1 MVQLLDRLLGSD
13 NFKLK
18 LNELRLVQKYQKRE
32 QKVKVSII
40 MPTWNRAFVIGR
52 AIDSVL
58 RQSYTNYEL
67 IISDD
72 GSEDDTEELI
82 ETKYGKENRIKYV
95 KNRHSG
101 VSHTRNVGL
110 EYSTGQLIAYL
121 DSDNV
126 WSENYLLL
134 MVNSFIENP
143 VLNTVYSGIRV
154 IDNIGKNDFILFKQ
168 YDRSSLLVRNYI
180 DLNIFMHRRF
190 LFERLGGFDE
200 SLKAL
205 EDWELIL
212 RYTKDNPPFVLE
224 CCVATYDFGKGFE
237 HLSLTENLDEP
248 YRRIRESHNEV

>member
-1 MVQLLDRLLGSD
+1 MVQFFDRLLSSD

-18 LNELRLVQKYQKRE
+18 LNELRLVQKFKKRE

-40 MPTWNRAFVIGR
+40 MPTWNRAFIIER

-72 GSEDDTEELI
+72 GSSDDTEGLI
-82 ETKYGKENRIKYV
+82 KTNYGKDDSIIYV
-95 KNRHSG
+95 KNRHLG

-110 EYSTGQLIAYL
+110 KYSTGQLIAYL
-121 DSDNV
+121 DSDNA

-143 VLNTVYSGIRV
+143 VVNTMYCGIRV
-154 IDNIGKNDFILFKQ
+154 TENTNINDFMRFRK
-168 YDRSSLLVRNYI
+168 YDRDSLLSRNYI

-190 LFERLGGFDE
+190 LFERLGGFNE

-205 EDWELIL
+205 VDWELII
-212 RYTKDNPPFVLE
+212 RYTKDHPPYLLE
-224 CCVATYDFGKGFE
+224 CCLAIYYFEKDFG
-237 HLSLTENLDEP
+237 HLSSTEDLDKP
-248 YRRIRESHNEV
+248 YRQIRKLHNE